1 MQDPHAGPPFQ
12 EELLSLRRALTVACA
27 LVAVLA
33 ASTGVAAAAT
43 PIDRS
48 IQSTS
53 AQSDLIALING
64 YRANNG
70 LQPVSANG
78 ALAGAATWMAGDMAA
93 KNYIG
98 HVSSD
103 GRSPT
108 QRMSAFGYPATSMY
122 TGEDL
127 GAGYGAASAVFAGL
141 QASAAHNAVL
151 LNPNYNAIGV
161 GLVYNA
167 SSTYKWF
174 WAADFGGPGGTV
186 KAVIPPVL
194 PAPVPRTAQP
204 ATERAAAA
212 PRGAAA
218 QPKAPAV
225 QAAQPAPER
234 AAAAPRAAAAEPA
247 ADAADPAAEARAAET
262 RFIEATARR
271 ITSVF
276 VALHRMGAI

>member
-1 MQDPHAGPPFQ
+1 M
-12 EELLSLRRALTVACA
+12 LRRALTIAFT
-27 LVAVLA
+27 LVAMAVASPGA
-33 ASTGVAAAAT
+33 ATAAT
-43 PIDRS
+43 PIEGS
-48 IQSTS
+48 PVSAS

-70 LQPVSANG
+70 LQPVSSSG

-108 QRMSAFGYPATSMY
+108 QRIAAFGYPATSMY
-122 TGEDL
+122 TGENL
-127 GAGYGAASAVFAGL
+127 GAGYGTASAVLAGW

-151 LNPNYNAIGV
+151 LNPNYNAIGI

-167 SSTYKWF
+167 SSAYKWF

-186 KAVIPPVL
+186 KAV
-194 PAPVPRTAQP
+194 VP
-204 ATERAAAA
+204 
-212 PRGAAA
+212 
-218 QPKAPAV
+218 PAV
-225 QAAQPAPER
+225 QAVQPAPER
-234 AAAAPRAAAAEPA
+234 AAAAPRSAAAQPA
-247 ADAADPAAEARAAET
+247 ANAVDPAAEARAAEI

-271 ITSVF
+271 ITSVYA
-276 VALHRMGAI
+276 VLHRMGAI